1 MAQILSVSHTVI
13 TNRLFFFFFLFF
25 FYWSLVDL
33 QCCVSFP
40 FFYEVLEVSTQTKV
54 TFCCEYYPKVFI
66 LKSKFTWDEMWHKF
80 YFMLKILSV

>member
-54 TFCCEYYPKVFI
+54 EKKGQKLEERRRSMKKWKSNLLKV
-66 LKSKFTWDEMWHKF
+66 
-80 YFMLKILSV
+80 